1 MSKNL
6 ELAKAIRHNLF
17 ADRATVKEAWDY
29 AFEVINRL
37 RDSEKVA
44 ATTALMVLLNTI
56 SNEIQKN
63 EAAAE
68 EYPAGGGIEKAFATG
83 DHSPRNVWP

>member
-1 MSKNL
+1 
-6 ELAKAIRHNLF
+6 
-17 ADRATVKEAWDY
+17 
-29 AFEVINRL
+29 
-37 RDSEKVA
+37 
-44 ATTALMVLLNTI
+44 MVLLNTI

-83 DHSPRNVWP
+83 DHSPKNVWP